1 MVETGKKK
9 KGTPERARIL
19 IVDDH
24 PVVRQG
30 LALLIGQQPDLSVCG
45 EAEDAF
51 RALSAIEA
59 LKPDLVLAD
68 VSLKGADGIELTK
81 DIKARFPSVPV
92 LVLSMLDESFYA
104 ERALRAGAKG
114 YVMKQ
119 EATDKI
125 LTAIRRVLGG
135 EVFVSDKMVSR
146 MLQKM
151 AGDSAAGGSPV
162 DLLSDREMTVFQ
174 LIGRGYSTAR
184 IAEDLHLSVKTVETH
199 RAHIKEKLNL
209 ADAAELSGYAGQWLS
224 RQGE

>member
-1 MVETGKKK
+1 MSQ
-9 KGTPERARIL
+9 KGPKSARIL

-30 LALLIGQQPDLSVCG
+30 LALLIGQQEDLSVCG
-45 EAEDAF
+45 EAEDAA
-51 RALSAIEA
+51 RAITAIEA
-59 LKPDLVLAD
+59 LKPDLVLVD
-68 VSLKGADGIELTK
+68 VSLKGTDGIDLTK
-81 DIKARFPSVPV
+81 DIKGRFPALPV

-119 EATDKI
+119 EATDKV
-125 LTAIRRVLGG
+125 LTAIRRVLSG
-135 EVFVSDKMVSR
+135 EVFVSDKMVNR
-146 MLQKM
+146 MLHKI
-151 AGDSAAGGSPV
+151 AGDTASGGSPV

-174 LIGRGYSTAR
+174 LIGNGHSTAR
-184 IAEDLHLSVKTVETH
+184 IAEELHLSVKTVETH

-224 RQGE
+224 RQGK

>member
-1 MVETGKKK
+1 MSQ
-9 KGTPERARIL
+9 KGPKRARIL

-30 LALLIGQQPDLSVCG
+30 LALLIGQQEDLAVCG
-45 EAEDAF
+45 EAEDA
-51 RALSAIEA
+51 AHAITAIEA
-59 LKPDLVLAD
+59 LKPDLVLVD
-68 VSLKGADGIELTK
+68 VSLKGTDGIDLTK
-81 DIKARFPSVPV
+81 DIKGRFPSLPV

-119 EATDKI
+119 EATDKV
-125 LTAIRRVLGG
+125 LTAIRKVLSG

-151 AGDSAAGGSPV
+151 AGDSVSGSTPV

-184 IAEDLHLSVKTVETH
+184 IAEELHLSVKTVETH

-209 ADAAELSGYAGQWLS
+209 ADAAELSGYAGQWLN
-224 RQGE
+224 RQGK

>member
-1 MVETGKKK
+1 MSQ
-9 KGTPERARIL
+9 KGPKRARIL

-30 LALLIGQQPDLSVCG
+30 LALLIGQQEDLAVCG
-45 EAEDAF
+45 EAEDA
-51 RALSAIEA
+51 AHAITAIEA

-68 VSLKGADGIELTK
+68 VSLKGTDGIDLAK
-81 DIKARFPSVPV
+81 DIKGRFPALPV
-92 LVLSMLDESFYA
+92 LMLSMLDESFYA

-119 EATDKI
+119 EATDKV
-125 LTAIRRVLGG
+125 LTAIRKVLGG
-135 EVFVSDKMVSR
+135 EVFVSDKMVKR

-151 AGDSAAGGSPV
+151 AGDTAAGGSPV

-184 IAEDLHLSVKTVETH
+184 IAEELHLSVKTVETH

-209 ADAAELSGYAGQWLS
+209 ADAAELSGYAGQWLN
-224 RQGE
+224 RQGK